1 MTGTKFFLFG
11 RSPMAIDSVTVI
23 QGIDVKLINISDLVK
38 TKKASGRYTDLDDL
52 ENLKS
57 NEE

>member
-1 MTGTKFFLFG
+1 
-11 RSPMAIDSVTVI
+11 MAIDSVTVI